1 MFILCVLLIRFARIS
16 VGRAITTPR
25 GREGDGIFLPSG
37 GTGGPTPCNF
47 TPPDTLYFLLIRS
60 SLPGHTG
67 SNTPF
72 CRIPWLTIRQFI
84 VVLSLGVM
92 FNLSPEGAVFGI
104 GVSVLISR
112 G

>member
-1 MFILCVLLIRFARIS
+1 MFIICVLLIRFVRIN

-37 GTGGPTPCNF
+37 GTGSPTPSNF
-47 TPPDTLYFLLIRS
+47 TPPNTFYFLLICS
-60 SLPGHTG
+60 SLPGDSG

-72 CRIPWLTIRQFI
+72 GRIPWLTIRQFI
-84 VVLSLGVM
+84 VVFGLGVM
-92 FNLSPEGAVFGI
+92 FNLSPEGAVFGS
-104 GVSVLISR
+104 GVSILKSR